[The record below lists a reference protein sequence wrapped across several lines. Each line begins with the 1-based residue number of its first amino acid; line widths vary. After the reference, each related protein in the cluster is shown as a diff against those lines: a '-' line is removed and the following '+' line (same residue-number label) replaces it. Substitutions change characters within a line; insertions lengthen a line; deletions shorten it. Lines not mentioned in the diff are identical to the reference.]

1 MKPNPYVL
9 KEAKALIERRA
20 PVAELRAWADKHGHT
35 PRQVIRMAE
44 GNTEPERERVMP
56 PQPRGEAAATILFA
70 QQHGRLPDDLP
81 VPA

>member
-1 MKPNPYVL
+1 MKPNPYIL

-20 PVAELRAWADKHGHT
+20 PVAELRAWADKHKMT
-35 PRQVIRMAE
+35 PAQAVRLAAGKSAE
-44 GNTEPERERVMP
+44 GSRPLP